1 MDLGLNGRVFVVTG
15 GSDGLGYATAK
26 SLLSE
31 GARVAICGRDTRR
44 LDDAAEKLRAVGG
57 DVLSVPADVTRA
69 EDLEALVTTTVDRW
83 GRLDGIVN
91 AAGVHTGN
99 RFESISDDEWIA
111 DYELKFLAAV
121 RGIRFALP
129 HLRKTAG
136 AVVNVLST
144 GARAPGKR
152 GMPSA
157 PLRAAGLSMTK
168 ALATEVGGD
177 GVRINA
183 MLVGVIRSGQI
194 VRPAVEAGQ
203 DVDEYLDHLAR
214 KLGVPLGRIGEPQ
227 EFGDTAAFLLSPRA
241 GYVTGTAV
249 HVDGGL
255 SPVI

>member
-1 MDLGLNGRVFVVTG
+1 MDLGLRERVFVVTG
-15 GSDGLGYATAK
+15 GSNGLGYATAK

-31 GARVAICGRDTRR
+31 GARVAICGRDKKR
-44 LDDAAEKLRAVGG
+44 LDEAAETLRILGEEVMT
-57 DVLSVPADVTRA
+57 VPTDVTRA
-69 EDLEALVTTTVDRW
+69 EDLEALITASVDRW

-91 AAGVHTGN
+91 AAGVHTGG
-99 RFESISDDEWIA
+99 RFENISDDEWIS

-129 HLRKTAG
+129 HLRQTRG

-144 GARAPGKR
+144 GARAPGRR

-183 MLVGVIRSGQI
+183 ILVGVIRSGQI
-194 VRPAVEAGQ
+194 VRPAVTAGQ
-203 DVDEYLDHLAR
+203 NVEEYLDQLAR
-214 KLGVPLGRIGEPQ
+214 KLGVPLGRVGEPE

-241 GYVTGTAV
+241 GYLTGTAV

-255 SPVI
+255 SPAI

>member
-1 MDLGLNGRVFVVTG
+1 MDLGLSGRVFVVTG

-26 SLLSE
+26 SLVSE
-31 GARVAICGRDTRR
+31 GARVAICGRDKKR
-44 LDDAAEKLRAVGG
+44 LDEAAASLHISG
-57 DVLSVPADVTRA
+57 DEVMPVPADVTRA
-69 EDLEALVTTTVDRW
+69 DDLEALISASVDRW

-91 AAGVHTGN
+91 AAGVHTGG
-99 RFESISDDEWIA
+99 RFEDISDDDWIA

-129 HLRKTAG
+129 HLRDTRG

-194 VRPAVEAGQ
+194 VRPAVVAGQ
-203 DVDEYLDHLAR
+203 DVDEYLGQLAR
-214 KLGVPLGRIGEPQ
+214 KLGVPLGRVGEPE

-241 GYVTGTAV
+241 GYLTGTAV

-255 SPVI
+255 SPAI